1 MKKLKA
7 PLLFTLP
14 LLPIA
19 AVAGY
24 FRILYQL
31 DFLDAAAIDLA
42 VSQIGSIEALIAVT
56 VVQTV
61 GYAAFCGFAG
71 YILASKLGLMKPI
84 RFEKK
89 AVITTLILAF
99 AGGVVFSLDYWTF
112 GAWIPG
118 LREGTEATLSVCAIL
133 ASILYGGII
142 EELMLRLFFMSLIA
156 WLIWKIFCRKAQ
168 GVPTKVLIAA
178 NVIAAML
185 FAAGH
190 LPATV
195 MTFGTLT
202 PLLVFRCFLM
212 NGGFGLFFGW
222 LYRKFGIQYAM
233 LGHGAMHIVSKLIW
247 FLFV

>member
-24 FRILYQL
+24 FTILYQL

-99 AGGVVFSLDYWTF
+99 AGGVVFSL
-112 GAWIPG
+112 
-118 LREGTEATLSVCAIL
+118 
-133 ASILYGGII
+133 
-142 EELMLRLFFMSLIA
+142 
-156 WLIWKIFCRKAQ
+156 
-168 GVPTKVLIAA
+168 
-178 NVIAAML
+178 
-185 FAAGH
+185 
-190 LPATV
+190 
-195 MTFGTLT
+195 
-202 PLLVFRCFLM
+202 
-212 NGGFGLFFGW
+212 
-222 LYRKFGIQYAM
+222 
-233 LGHGAMHIVSKLIW
+233 
-247 FLFV
+247 